1 MNLPLLLPL
10 IVTAALA
17 IGGWYVVHRL
27 SVNRDQQNK
36 RRDLRIQYLIEAYRR
51 LENSANR
58 QDLSN
63 YARDL
68 ESALSDIQLLGTERQ
83 VLLAHEFAISMARNK
98 TASLD
103 QLVAEIRSELR
114 RELRLAPLPDR
125 IVVFRHAEGS
135 VKSDAPSRAGAPAP
149 HQS

>member
-63 YARDL
+63 YARD
-68 ESALSDIQLLGTERQ
+68 
-83 VLLAHEFAISMARNK
+83 
-98 TASLD
+98 
-103 QLVAEIRSELR
+103 
-114 RELRLAPLPDR
+114 
-125 IVVFRHAEGS
+125 
-135 VKSDAPSRAGAPAP
+135 
-149 HQS
+149 